1 MTHAV
6 KTEAMQRL
14 APNLKQ
20 LSQQLENCLVERN
33 LRGMQLL
40 QPHLRPGYV
49 LRAARLFNL
58 PAGNDVPF
66 KPTMKEHDLQNVL
79 KANFRM
85 LKNYLTGENP
95 DWPKFK
101 RETSF
106 IGFLESLDPDDA
118 KLVIGMKDKVCIY
131 KNITKDLVK
140 KAFPDETKDW

>member
-1 MTHAV
+1 MNIGIAEHLEKISNE
-6 KTEAMQRL
+6 KT
-14 APNLKQ
+14 
-20 LSQQLENCLVERN
+20 V
-33 LRGMQLL
+33 
-40 QPHLRPGYV
+40 
-49 LRAARLFNL
+49 AARVKSLKKVREECPHVFSTLKYIFKSSIIFNL